1 MIRIDG
7 EFENIG
13 VRCKLYVE
21 FKDGTNILE
30 DNIVISNIIG
40 SEDYIKYE
48 YNHILEG
55 GPLHK
60 RTTMLLLRRTIE
72 KIDVIKGEDIGR

>member
-7 EFENIG
+7 GFENIG
-13 VRCKLYVE
+13 VRCKLCIE
-21 FKDGTNILE
+21 FEDGTRMVE
-30 DNIVISNIIG
+30 DNIVISNIIE

-48 YNHILEG
+48 YDHILEG

-60 RTTMLLLRRTIE
+60 RTTMLLLRRTIVKME
-72 KIDVIKGEDIGR
+72 IVKGEDIGR